1 MTLDRLE
8 TIARAAELDCDAVL
22 ATGQVTTDS
31 NADYIAAMSPAMT
44 LALIERLREAEQLV
58 QRLWVLARHTD
69 LAMDLWW
76 QASDDNWAV
85 PDGLPSR
92 FLEFSLAKCG
102 VEWESAEV
110 DDRLAAV
117 DALHSPRGTA
127 HEEDWACYEDARD
140 WPCPTHLAVNPECA
154 DGCEHTP

>member
-8 TIARAAELDCDAVL
+8 TIARAAELDWDAVL

-31 NADYIAAMSPAMT
+31 NGDYIAAMSPAMT

-85 PDGLPSR
+85 PDSLPSR

-110 DDRLAAV
+110 D
-117 DALHSPRGTA
+117 
-127 HEEDWACYEDARD
+127 HE
-140 WPCPTHLAVNPECA
+140 
-154 DGCEHTP
+154 